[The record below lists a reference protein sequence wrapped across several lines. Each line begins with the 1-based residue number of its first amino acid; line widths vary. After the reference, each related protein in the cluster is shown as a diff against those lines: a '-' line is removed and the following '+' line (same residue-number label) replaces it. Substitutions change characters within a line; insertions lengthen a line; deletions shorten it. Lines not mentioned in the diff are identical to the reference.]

1 MAHRLTMHHLAL
13 PVTNPFEEAI
23 KTVPLKRLAEVTT
36 QVIADP
42 TLEQMVKDIWGWAVR
57 GDLPEQITARL
68 SMRQK
73 QIMEI
78 MSRGDNDGSNKT
90 IGNEMGISDLTV
102 KAHFREICVRYNLM
116 SRTQAV
122 AWYLR
127 ATGQIVEHITPVA
140 QTHRSPQTGSSSN
153 YRRRKD

>member
-1 MAHRLTMHHLAL
+1 MAHRLSWHAPL
-13 PVTNPFEEAI
+13 PNPLQEVIQEVPIKKLVEVTNA
-23 KTVPLKRLAEVTT
+23 VAE
-36 QVIADP
+36 DP
-42 TLEQMVKDIWGWAVR
+42 TIEQMVKDIWGWAVR
-57 GDLPEQITARL
+57 GDMPEQITARL

-73 QIMEI
+73 QIMDI

-102 KAHFREICVRYNLM
+102 KAHFREICVRFNIM

-127 ATGQIVEHITPVA
+127 ATGQISEHITPVA
-140 QTHRSPQTGSSSN
+140 LTHRSPQTGSSSH